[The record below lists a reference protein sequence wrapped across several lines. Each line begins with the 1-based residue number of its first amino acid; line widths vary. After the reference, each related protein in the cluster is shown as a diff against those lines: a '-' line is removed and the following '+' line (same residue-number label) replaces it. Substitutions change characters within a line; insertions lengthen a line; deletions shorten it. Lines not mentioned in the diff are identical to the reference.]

1 MSNLVVIRD
10 LEEEEERENGIKK
23 IFPNKNF
30 PNC

>member
-1 MSNLVVIRD
+1 MSNLVVIRY
-10 LEEEEERENGIKK
+10 LEEEEKENGTKK